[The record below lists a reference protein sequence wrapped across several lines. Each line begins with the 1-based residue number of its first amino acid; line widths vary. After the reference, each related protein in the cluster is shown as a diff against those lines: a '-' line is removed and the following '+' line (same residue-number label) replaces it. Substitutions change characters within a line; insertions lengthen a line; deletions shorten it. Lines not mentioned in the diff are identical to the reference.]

1 MSAGASCGPRR
12 CTSVSRGETAPPR
25 SRIDD
30 DGIVVLI
37 PPSSIPA
44 KSAIAE
50 AAVPVARLLGA

>member
-1 MSAGASCGPRR
+1 
-12 CTSVSRGETAPPR
+12 VSRGETAPPR

-44 KSAIAE
+44 KSAVAE